1 MSFRRNGPFFSR
13 SFHRSFDHFYEWG
26 GYTIR
31 SLRLRAAISTLE
43 LEANELPN
51 SEDVPRRSTWGA
63 GCWVNG
69 AT

>member
-1 MSFRRNGPFFSR
+1 MTFPLESENGPFFFSEVPIVR
-13 SFHRSFDHFYEWG
+13 STIFYEWG

-51 SEDVPRRSTWGA
+51 SEDVPR
-63 GCWVNG
+63 
-69 AT
+69 